1 MTHQDIIDESIQYFK
16 ENFSGEAT
24 GHDWFHI
31 QRVWK
36 LSKNIAKKE
45 GDLDMFVVEM
55 GALLHDIADHKF
67 HEGDEN
73 IGTEKATEYLMK
85 YDIDSTQKQKIID
98 IVKEISF
105 KGMRVPTKMS
115 SKEGQV
121 VQDADRLDAIGA
133 IGIART
139 FAYGGSK
146 ARQIYDPMIKPVCHT
161 SFAAYKVNTA
171 PTINHFYE
179 KLLSLKDRLNT
190 ETAKKEAIRRHEF
203 MENFLQNFYQDWDG
217 GL

>member
-1 MTHQDIIDESIQYFK
+1 MTQEDIIKETIAYFK

-36 LSKNIAKKE
+36 LSKNIAKQE
-45 GDLDMFVVEM
+45 GEMDMFVVEM

-67 HEGDEN
+67 HGGDDTVGAKVAAEFLSKYE
-73 IGTEKATEYLMK
+73 ITEEQ
-85 YDIDSTQKQKIID
+85 STKIVN

-105 KGMRVPTKMS
+105 KGMKVPTLMS
-115 SKEGQV
+115 SKEGEV

-139 FAYGGSK
+139 FAYGGAK
-146 ARQIYDPMIKPVCHT
+146 GREIYNPLIKPICHT
-161 SFAAYKVNTA
+161 SFAAYKVSTA
-171 PTINHFYE
+171 PAINHFYE
-179 KLLSLKDRLNT
+179 KLLSLKDKMNT
-190 ETAKKEAIRRHEF
+190 ETGKQEALRRHGF
-203 MENFLQNFYQDWDG
+203 MEIFLQNFYQDWEG
-217 GL
+217 QL